1 MTTQFAST
9 ESGRTDV
16 GVRQRPMG
24 DIVRQVLVVVA
35 VISVI
40 VVNALANILPIN
52 GQATGD
58 ISDRFDVLFVPAGY
72 VFSVWSLIY
81 LGLIAYA
88 IYQALPRQRTNPRL
102 RATGYLFVASAVA
115 NIAWIFLWHYEQFV
129 WTLLAM
135 GSLLVLL
142 GIIYQRLGIGLF
154 TVDGTERWLVRLPFS
169 IYFGWITVATIANV
183 TSVLDYLSWGGWGI
197 SPLVW
202 TIIMLG
208 VATVV
213 GLGVVL
219 ARRDWAYG
227 LVLVW
232 AFVGI
237 AVKHGGVT
245 GLVVAAGICAAIVAA
260 AVLLALLRPR
270 QTGPVGA

>member
-1 MTTQFAST
+1 MTAQFASS
-9 ESGRTDV
+9 ESGRSDV
-16 GVRQRPMG
+16 GVRQQSAG
-24 DIVRQVLVVVA
+24 DIVRQVLVVLA

-88 IYQALPRQRTNPRL
+88 VYQALPRQRTNPRL

-154 TVDGTERWLVRLPFS
+154 SVDRTERWLVRLPFS
-169 IYFGWITVATIANV
+169 IYFGWITVATVANV
-183 TSVLDYLSWGGWGI
+183 TSVLDYLGWGGWGI
-197 SPLVW
+197 SPLAWAV
-202 TIIMLG
+202 IMLG

-219 ARRDWAYG
+219 ARSDWAYG

-237 AVKHGGVT
+237 AVKHDGVT
-245 GLVVAAGICAAIVAA
+245 GLVVAAGICAVIVAA
-260 AVLLALLRPR
+260 AVLLALWRP
-270 QTGPVGA
+270 QQSGAAGA